1 MKRSFPAALAAVVFL
16 CSVTFSLAAIKTFVR
31 EYTYEAGEFDSK
43 ATCRTIAMEQVK
55 RQILEE
61 LGTYVESTT
70 VVKDMQVNRDD
81 IRTMT
86 AGVVQTTVM
95 DETWDG
101 RAYWLKAQVK
111 ADPDEVAASI
121 EKMRKDDQLMK
132 DLEQSRLE
140 TSLAMDEIQQLKD
153 KLAKA
158 EGDNKQVQEQY
169 TEAVNQIAAAN
180 LFEQGAA
187 YSQAGNY
194 DAAARSFNQ
203 AVILRPQDP
212 KIYMNRSIAYIQAG
226 NYENA
231 ARDLDR
237 AASLNA
243 AGAGIYISRAAA
255 YKQAYEARRP
265 AAAGRATPQTR
276 PGRDIRGGSDPLQR
290 VIDARRSR
298 LNAEKRS
305 PASPPELQRS
315 EQVPSPGTA
324 ARFRQPHLPES
335 PDARRQTSREQLRRE
350 REEARKTKLRDLKKK
365 REDERADRRREMK
378 RPERLKTDRPQID
391 VSGKERRG
399 KEPTKPERPRIDRSR
414 KERPQIDQTKPER
427 PQIDRSRKERLQKEP
442 AKPERPK
449 IERDADRKDKP
460 DRTDRTERKS
470 RDQER

>member
-1 MKRSFPAALAAVVFL
+1 MKRSFPAASAVFVFL
-16 CSVTFSLAAIKTFVR
+16 CSVTFSLAAMKTFVR
-31 EYTYEAGEFDSK
+31 EYTYEAGEVDSK
-43 ATCRTIAMEQVK
+43 ATCRTIALEQVK

-86 AGVVQTTVM
+86 AGVVQTTVL

-111 ADPDEVAASI
+111 ADPDDVAASI
-121 EKMRKDDQLMK
+121 DKMRKDDQLMK

-140 TSLAMDEIQQLKD
+140 TALALDEIQQLKD
-153 KLAKA
+153 KLAKT

-180 LFEQGAA
+180 LFEQGTA

-212 KIYMNRSIAYIQAG
+212 KIYMNRSIAYIQTG
-226 NYENA
+226 NYEYA

-243 AGAGIYISRAAA
+243 AGAGVYISRAAA

-265 AAAGRATPQTR
+265 ASAGRATPQTR
-276 PGRDIRGGSDPLQR
+276 PGYDLRGGSDPLQR
-290 VIDARRSR
+290 IIDARRSR

-305 PASPPELQRS
+305 PSPPPELRRS

-335 PDARRQTSREQLRRE
+335 PDAKRQTSREQLRKE
-350 REEARKTKLRDLKKK
+350 REEARKSRLQDLNKK

-378 RPERLKTDRPQID
+378 RPERMKAEQPKMDA
-391 VSGKERRG
+391 SGKEQRG
-399 KEPTKPERPRIDRSR
+399 KEPTRPERPKIDKSG
-414 KERPQIDQTKPER
+414 KERPQKDAAKTER
-427 PQIDRSRKERLQKEP
+427 PKIDKSGKEHLQRDTT
-442 AKPERPK
+442 KPERPK
-449 IERDADRKDKP
+449 IDRDTDRKDKP
-460 DRTDRTERKS
+460 DRTERKS